1 MYIMSLNLAFY
12 TYFYGS
18 DKNDSFKIPTI
29 PSLEYKCFYYTNNKK
44 LLDLLQT
51 TKWIPIYDNKPT
63 TDDMIQSNMVG
74 KYIKTCPHMFLE
86 LKDYDYLCYLDSKLE
101 HVNEKFVEHYIN
113 KYFIEESGKNYAL
126 MLRNHTF
133 IKPDVWKE
141 YEVSMEQRRY
151 RIQGE
156 TYKKYINIQL
166 QHGLKSS
173 TPYHCQCGFLIRNM
187 KHPEINKI
195 GETWLNHIQ
204 MCGIQDQISF
214 FFVKQLFS
222 DYILPFKEI
231 PFVPPEFTSKPQY
244 NRNINTNKN
253 GILFQK
259 YKYASSMKM
268 ITK

>member
-1 MYIMSLNLAFY
+1 
-12 TYFYGS
+12 
-18 DKNDSFKIPTI
+18 
-29 PSLEYKCFYYTNNKK
+29 
-44 LLDLLQT
+44 
-51 TKWIPIYDNKPT
+51 
-63 TDDMIQSNMVG
+63 
-74 KYIKTCPHMFLE
+74 
-86 LKDYDYLCYLDSKLE
+86 
-101 HVNEKFVEHYIN
+101 
-113 KYFIEESGKNYAL
+113 
-126 MLRNHTF
+126 
-133 IKPDVWKE
+133 
-141 YEVSMEQRRY
+141 
-151 RIQGE
+151 
-156 TYKKYINIQL
+156 
-166 QHGLKSS
+166 
-173 TPYHCQCGFLIRNM
+173 M

-244 NRNINTNKN
+244 NRNINTNTN